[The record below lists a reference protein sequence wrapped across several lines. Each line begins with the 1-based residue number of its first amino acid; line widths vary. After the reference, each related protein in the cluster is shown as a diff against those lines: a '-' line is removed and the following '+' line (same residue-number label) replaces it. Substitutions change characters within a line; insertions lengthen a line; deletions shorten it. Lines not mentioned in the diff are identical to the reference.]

1 LPLYAEIFDDQVIWN
16 STNAPQVIDDQDYL
30 FKKGL
35 KIEEG
40 VEIFLK
46 NGSKLM
52 VEGDFEVLG
61 TSDQPV
67 IFKGVSE
74 DLDNFSISVDQAS
87 RTYITNAVFERGGYF
102 DCLVFDSKIN
112 IFQKVLAESCLPK
125 AVLNII
131 NSDEL
136 FINNS
141 IFRKNYRSINI
152 QEVGSGSL
160 INNSFLYN
168 EGEFEPMAVY
178 SESETVIN
186 LKSNCWMR
194 PSGPTYEGYP
204 NGKGEKIEG
213 NFSIEFPQECGSEFK
228 PVILIP
234 GIGGSWNWEVM
245 LENQIAP
252 DRWEYAPATHFY
264 DAWEDA
270 LESLGY
276 QKNRDYFVNFY
287 DWRKENSQSVEDF
300 LKSTLEKVKAISF
313 DEKYDIIAHSMG
325 GLVTLDYLTSE
336 GYQDDIEKVVLQG
349 TPLGGAS
356 KAYPVWEGGEIP
368 EDWSVMERYLNFLS
382 WKDENTELDNYDL
395 IHKYIP
401 SVKELLPLY
410 DYIQDNESGEITAN
424 WEMKEVN
431 TYANDL
437 LNKIFAN
444 ENNFNFNDDLLM
456 IQGTGHDTS
465 HIIKVDDYSGVNS
478 DKLWLDG
485 YPNPY
490 PLENDSNEGDG
501 TVLNISSGVPIFKN
515 ITLDGVSHSD
525 LPSQSIQETGEF
537 LGLSFEDKAYPL
549 NIKDKLLMIFA
560 CPIDIKVS
568 DSDGNYIDKNQP
580 TIEGAY
586 YYSDGNDDGYRIIEI
601 QNPEDENYSIEI
613 TGNSEGDY
621 NSAIYNYS
629 NENLYYNEF
638 SGQIQQ
644 DEKISYSVALNNQ
657 DIIIEEMAREDDGIE
672 DNQSDGDGQEN
683 ENEDDFGESEDETDD
698 DSSSAESTENE
709 DDSGES
715 EDENNNEDDSEDEE
729 ADDEEDEEDEDS
741 SSAEATENKED
752 EKNNNGK
759 ALGHI
764 KQQDKKQEI
773 AENKETKK
781 QQIENKRESKK
792 QGQAGKSGQAKVA
805 GESVQKNNPW
815 VIAGMVLVGII
826 GLFLTWTIGRK
837 DSFIKKYFK

>member
-1 LPLYAEIFDDQVIWN
+1 MIEEIKKVKLLLLGVFLFVLFSVIPWNGNYFFTQFLLAQSDTEIFEEGVIWT
-16 STNAPQVIDDQDYL
+16 SANAPKVIDDQDYL

-35 KIEEG
+35 KVEEG

-46 NGSKLM
+46 NGSRLII
-52 VEGDFEVLG
+52 EGDLEVSG

-67 IFKGVSE
+67 IFKGASE

-87 RTYITNAVFERGGYF
+87 RTYIANAVFEQGGYL
-102 DCLVFDSKIN
+102 DCLASNSKTN

-125 AVLNII
+125 AVLNIQS
-131 NSDEL
+131 SDEL

-168 EGEFEPMAVY
+168 EGEFEPMAIY
-178 SESETVIN
+178 SESETIIN

-213 NFSIEFPQECGSEFK
+213 KFKVEFPQECGSEFK

-252 DRWEYAPATHFY
+252 DHWGYAPATHFY

-276 QKNRDYFVNFY
+276 QKNRDYFVNYY
-287 DWRKENSQSVEDF
+287 DWRKENSQSMEDF
-300 LKSTLEKVKAISF
+300 LKPTLEKIKEVSF

-336 GYQDDIEKVVLQG
+336 EYQDDIERVVLQG

-356 KAYPVWEGGEIP
+356 KAYPVWEGGKIP
-368 EDWSVMERYLNFLS
+368 DDWGVLDFYLWYLNR
-382 WKDENTELDNYDL
+382 KDENTELDNYDL

-410 DYIQDNESGEITAN
+410 PYIQDNESGEIAN
-424 WEMKEVN
+424 NPEMKEVN
-431 TYANDL
+431 NYANDL
-437 LNKIFAN
+437 LNKIFNN
-444 ENNFNFNDDLLM
+444 ENNFNFNDNLVM
-456 IQGTGHDTS
+456 IQGTGHPTS
-465 HIIKVDDYSGVNS
+465 HIITVDDYLGEKS

-490 PLENDSNEGDG
+490 PLEKDDLEGDG
-501 TVLNISSGVPIFKN
+501 TVLNISSGIPIFNN

-537 LGLSFEDKAYPL
+537 LGLNFEDKNYPL

-568 DSDGNYIDKNQP
+568 DSNGNYIDKNQSA
-580 TIEGAY
+580 IEGAY

-613 TGNSEGDY
+613 TGNAEGDY

-638 SGQIQQ
+638 NGQIQQ
-644 DEKISYSVALNNQ
+644 DEEINYSVALNDQ
-657 DIIIEEMAREDDGIE
+657 DIIVEETVSEDDE
-672 DNQSDGDGQEN
+672 DSDEN
-683 ENEDDFGESEDETDD
+683 EG
-698 DSSSAESTENE
+698 
-709 DDSGES
+709 
-715 EDENNNEDDSEDEE
+715 EDDSEESE
-729 ADDEEDEEDEDS
+729 DDQEDDDEDEEEDDDED
-741 SSAEATENKED
+741 D
-752 EKNNNGK
+752 KNNNGR
-759 ALGHI
+759 APGHI

-773 AENKETKK
+773 AENKEQKK
-781 QQIENKRESKK
+781 QKIEDKK
-792 QGQAGKSGQAKVA
+792 LAQKEAKKNGSLPSQGQVGKTKVA
-805 GESVQKNNPW
+805 GESVQKKNPW
-815 VIAGMVLVGII
+815 IIAGIILIGVIGI
-826 GLFLTWTIGRK
+826 FLTWTIGKK
-837 DSFIKKYFK
+837 DNFIKKYFK